1 MANIKGT
8 AKWAKLGIPKDNYDE
23 YNNNG
28 NKNYVVNLYVT
39 PEKLTEFKKELVE
52 AYEAAKT
59 DPKFFQKGK
68 PVEFPSEPVLPVKT
82 DADGKEFI
90 TLKTKAFVKDKETGE
105 ETQKTFP
112 LFDKAGKVLDKSVG
126 NNSKINVSY
135 ALDVY
140 RIAKNNAGVVAYMNA
155 ILVEELVE
163 FGGGTAA
170 AFGFDVETPADDY
183 GFKSDEEVPI

>member
-8 AKWAKLGIPKDNYDE
+8 AKWAKLGVPKDNYDE

-52 AYEAAKT
+52 AYEAAKA

-68 PVEFPSEPVLPVKT
+68 PVEFPSEPVLPVKH

-105 ETQKTFP
+105 
-112 LFDKAGKVLDKSVG
+112 
-126 NNSKINVSY
+126 
-135 ALDVY
+135 
-140 RIAKNNAGVVAYMNA
+140 
-155 ILVEELVE
+155 
-163 FGGGTAA
+163 
-170 AFGFDVETPADDY
+170 
-183 GFKSDEEVPI
+183 